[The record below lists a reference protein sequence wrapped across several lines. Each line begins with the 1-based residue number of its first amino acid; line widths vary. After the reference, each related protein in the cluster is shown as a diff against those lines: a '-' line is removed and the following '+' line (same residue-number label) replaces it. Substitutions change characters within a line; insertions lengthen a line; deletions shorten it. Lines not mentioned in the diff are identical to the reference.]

1 MALLDPALAQTWTRH
16 RLGFRPSPQ
25 DTDLA
30 FGQVSKTQTFED
42 LAFSQVLEDTNL
54 APGQVLRTR
63 NRLSPCPCVPL
74 VVCALLLRT
83 SVVCSLVCISKPA
96 TVEAIY

>member
-30 FGQVSKTQTFED
+30 FGQVPKTQTFED

-63 NRLSPCPCVPL
+63 NRLSPCPSPCVPL
-74 VVCALLLRT
+74 GLGGNCGI
-83 SVVCSLVCISKPA
+83 LV
-96 TVEAIY
+96 AIFYIFSMLSTK